1 MKKIT
6 FSALAVFFTVVISA
20 CTEQTRTS
28 FSIDIS
34 KQLYANNFKKD
45 IGTAD

>member
-6 FSALAVFFTVVISA
+6 FSAIAIFSIVIISA
-20 CTEQTRTS
+20 CTKQAESNFS
-28 FSIDIS
+28 FDIS
-34 KQLYANNFKKD
+34 KQLYANNIKKD